1 MYSIELCS
9 IFIITLSYVRNP
21 CADENFI
28 VADAVL
34 TPKEKQ
40 KQFLPQRTYSQSAK

>member
-1 MYSIELCS
+1 M
-9 IFIITLSYVRNP
+9 
-21 CADENFI
+21 DENSI

-34 TPKEKQ
+34 TPKEK